1 MQFFFSG
8 LFIAALVAPVS
19 VIAADLPDPESEEFC
34 QVAQQILAN
43 TEMVGENEI
52 FTDMPAY
59 RHSKPSPD
67 PLKIY
72 QVISYSG
79 ATPVLVSC
87 KLKSADHIQEVFGE
101 AAAGAQLGCPVI
113 TKMTQ
118 DQAAAEL
125 EAAGNAEA
133 AAVVKTFVLEQNEP
147 EMTGSGY
154 LSDFELSFVGDDD
167 VIHIN
172 TPSLQVDYSSL
183 WSYVL
188 PEKFIG
194 QTYCHLATATYMK
207 ALATGDMQ
215 PGIVMTTADDAPVT
229 PSE

>member
-1 MQFFFSG
+1 MKTFFSG
-8 LFIAALVAPVS
+8 LLVAVLAAPVS
-19 VIAADLPDPESEEFC
+19 AIAADLPDAESVEFC

-52 FTDMPAY
+52 FTDMPSY

-79 ATPVLVSC
+79 AVPIVVSC
-87 KLKSADHIQEVFGE
+87 KVKAADHLQEVFGE
-101 AAAGAQLGCPVI
+101 AAAGEQLGCPVI
-113 TKMTQ
+113 TKMVQ
-118 DQAAAEL
+118 EQAAAEL
-125 EAAGNAEA
+125 DADGNTEA
-133 AAVVKTFVLEQNEP
+133 AAALRGFVLEQNEP
-147 EMTGSGY
+147 SLAGSGY
-154 LSDFELSFVGDDD
+154 LADFEPSFVGDDGA
-167 VIHIN
+167 IHIN
-172 TPSLQVDYSSL
+172 SNGLQVNYASW

-207 ALATGDMQ
+207 ALATGDME
-215 PGIVMTTADDAPVT
+215 PGIVITTEDDAPVT

>member
-1 MQFFFSG
+1 MKTFFSG
-8 LFIAALVAPVS
+8 LLVAVLAAPVS
-19 VIAADLPDPESEEFC
+19 VVAADLPDPESVEFC

-52 FTDMPAY
+52 FTDMPSY

-72 QVISYSG
+72 QVVSYVG
-79 ATPVLVSC
+79 TMPVVVSC
-87 KLKSADHIQEVFGE
+87 KLKSADHLQEVFGE
-101 AAAGAQLGCPVI
+101 AAAGEQMGCPLV
-113 TKMTQ
+113 TKMVQ
-118 DQAAAEL
+118 EQAAAEL
-125 EAAGNAEA
+125 DADGNADAA
-133 AAVVKTFVLEQNEP
+133 AAVRAFVLEQNEP
-147 EMTGSGY
+147 ALAGSSY
-154 LSDFELSFVGDDD
+154 LADFEPSFVGDDGA
-167 VIHIN
+167 IHIN
-172 TPSLQVDYSSL
+172 SNGLQVDYDSL

-207 ALATGDMQ
+207 ALATGDVE
-215 PGIVMTTADDAPVT
+215 PGVVITTEDDAPVT

>member
-1 MQFFFSG
+1 MKTLFSG
-8 LFIAALVAPVS
+8 LLVAVLAAPVS
-19 VIAADLPDPESEEFC
+19 VVAAELPDPESVEFC

-43 TEMVGENEI
+43 TEIVGENEI
-52 FTDMPAY
+52 FTDMPSY

-72 QVISYSG
+72 QVVSYVG
-79 ATPVLVSC
+79 AVPIVVSC
-87 KLKSADHIQEVFGE
+87 KLKAADHLQEVFGE
-101 AAAGAQLGCPVI
+101 AAAGEQLACPVI
-113 TKMTQ
+113 TKMIQ

-125 EAAGNAEA
+125 EADGNAEA
-133 AAVVKTFVLEQNEP
+133 AAAVRAFVLEQNEP
-147 EMTGSGY
+147 SLAGSGY
-154 LSDFELSFVGDDD
+154 LADFEPSFVGDDGAT
-167 VIHIN
+167 HIN
-172 TPSLQVDYSSL
+172 TPSLQVDFASW

-207 ALATGDMQ
+207 ALATGDME